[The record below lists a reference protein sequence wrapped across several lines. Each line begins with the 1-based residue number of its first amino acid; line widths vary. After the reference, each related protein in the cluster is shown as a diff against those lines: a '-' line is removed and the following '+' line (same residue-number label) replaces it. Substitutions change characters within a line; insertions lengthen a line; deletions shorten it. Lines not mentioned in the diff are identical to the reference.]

1 MSWTVTKER
10 QNKRISICES
20 CKHFRDKT
28 RTCGKPVIGEK
39 IEHNGEIKRLCGC
52 FMDTKTKLKYGS
64 CPLELWSSTKEEMK
78 ELLDNKEFLSAI
90 LDSSRVSAK
99 DLSKAYQLYT
109 KITGARKSP
118 GSCPP
123 CIKAD
128 LKQVIKKIESAL
140 ED

>member
-10 QNKRISICES
+10 QKKRISICES
-20 CKHFRDKT
+20 CEHFRDKT

-39 IEHNGEIKRLCGC
+39 IEHNGETKKLCGC
-52 FMDTKTKLKYGS
+52 FMDYKTKLKFGS

-78 ELLDNKEFLSAI
+78 ELMDNKEFMEQI
-90 LDSSRVSAK
+90 LNSSRVSNK
-99 DLSKAYQLYT
+99 DLSKAYRIYT
-109 KITGARKSP
+109 DITGNRKAP

-128 LKQVIKKIESAL
+128 LKQVIKKIENAL

>member
-10 QNKRISICES
+10 QKKRISICES
-20 CKHFRDKT
+20 CIHFRDKT

-39 IEHNGEIKRLCGC
+39 IEHNGETKKLCGC
-52 FMDTKTKLKYGS
+52 FMDAKTKLKFGS
-64 CPLELWSSTKEEMK
+64 CPLDKWSSNKDELK
-78 ELLDNKEFLSAI
+78 ELMYNKEFMEQI
-90 LDSSRVSAK
+90 LNSSRVSNK
-99 DLSKAYQLYT
+99 DLSKAYRIYT
-109 KITGARKSP
+109 DITGNRKAP